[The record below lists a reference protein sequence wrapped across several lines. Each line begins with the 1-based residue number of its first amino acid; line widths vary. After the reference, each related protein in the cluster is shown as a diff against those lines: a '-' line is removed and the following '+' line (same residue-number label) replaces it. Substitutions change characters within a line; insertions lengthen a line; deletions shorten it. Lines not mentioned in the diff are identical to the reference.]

1 MTIEELKINVNKTR
15 KIIDYGINS
24 DLGRDYVVRVYQ
36 LDWDWDK
43 TPKILSVMFIIEIS
57 AEGYSNMEVNEINT
71 FLTKQE
77 QSIYKILDNQKST
90 IGSNGLFGP
99 RTDTYQIIGPNVD
112 EIDFNVDIFKTKW
125 LVEVAP

>member
-1 MTIEELKINVNKTR
+1 
-15 KIIDYGINS
+15 
-24 DLGRDYVVRVYQ
+24 
-36 LDWDWDK
+36 
-43 TPKILSVMFIIEIS
+43 MFIIEIS

-90 IGSNGLFGP
+90 IGNNGLFGP

-125 LVEVAP
+125 LVEVSP

>member
-1 MTIEELKINVNKTR
+1 MTIEELKSNVKKTR

-90 IGSNGLFGP
+90 IGSNLQSSSSVG
-99 RTDTYQIIGPNVD
+99 
-112 EIDFNVDIFKTKW
+112 
-125 LVEVAP
+125 

>member
-43 TPKILSVMFIIEIS
+43 TPKILSVMFIKI
-57 AEGYSNMEVNEINT
+57 INCVRII
-71 FLTKQE
+71 KK
-77 QSIYKILDNQKST
+77 YQKY
-90 IGSNGLFGP
+90 IKN
-99 RTDTYQIIGPNVD
+99 IIKL
-112 EIDFNVDIFKTKW
+112 IFF
-125 LVEVAP
+125 P